1 MAGEKCRTGC
11 TTKNHRS
18 YGECL
23 RDAAPVINLRATPNN
38 AWDRELETYRSAREQ
53 GIQPTGTTLQA
64 TRDALDISDHTGK
77 AFDAGAGGPLM

>member
-1 MAGEKCRTGC
+1 MSKCRTGC
-11 TTKNHRS
+11 ATQNHSS

-23 RDAAPVINLRATPNN
+23 RDASPVVNLRATPKN

-53 GIQPTGTTLQA
+53 GIQPAGTTLQA
-64 TRDALDISDHTGK
+64 TRDALDISDATGR